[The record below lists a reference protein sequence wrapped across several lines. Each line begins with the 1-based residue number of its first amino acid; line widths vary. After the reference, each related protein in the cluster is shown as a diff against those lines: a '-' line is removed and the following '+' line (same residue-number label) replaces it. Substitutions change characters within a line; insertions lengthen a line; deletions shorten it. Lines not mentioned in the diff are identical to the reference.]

1 VHRRTLRHRLAAPT
15 LGARAAVEEDRIAL
29 MRHGRVKRLIF
40 GSPGG
45 IAGTV
50 YGTIVVMATVTA
62 GAHGKQT
69 DTARLAVVV
78 AVTALVFWAA
88 HLYSDALAESL
99 ERGRRLDRA
108 ELVDVTRREL
118 SSPAAAVA
126 PVLALVLG
134 AVGVLGT
141 QTALWLAL
149 GIGVATLG
157 VQGARYA
164 ALEQLDRTGTAAVI
178 AANLSLGLV
187 IVGLKALVAH

>member
-1 VHRRTLRHRLAAPT
+1 
-15 LGARAAVEEDRIAL
+15 
-29 MRHGRVKRLIF
+29 MKQGRVKRLVF
-40 GSPGG
+40 GSSGT

-62 GAHGKQT
+62 GAHGEQT
-69 DTARLAVVV
+69 DTGRLAAVVG
-78 AVTALVFWAA
+78 VTSLVFWAA

-108 ELVDVTRREL
+108 ELGDVARHEL
-118 SSPAAAVA
+118 SIPAAAVA
-126 PVLALVLG
+126 PVAVLVLG
-134 AVGVLGT
+134 ALGVLGT
-141 QTALWLAL
+141 QTAVWLAL

-164 ALEQLDRTGTAAVI
+164 ALEQLDRTATLTVI
-178 AANLSLGLV
+178 ALNLCLGLV

>member
-1 VHRRTLRHRLAAPT
+1 MR
-15 LGARAAVEEDRIAL
+15 GRAKQLVL
-29 MRHGRVKRLIF
+29 
-40 GSPGG
+40 GSPGR

-69 DTARLAVVV
+69 DAGRLAVVV
-78 AVTALVFWAA
+78 GVTALVFWAA
-88 HLYSDALAESL
+88 HVYSDALAESL

-118 SSPAAAVA
+118 SIPAAAVA
-126 PVLALVLG
+126 PVAALVLG
-134 AVGVLGT
+134 GVGVLAA

-164 ALEQLDRTGTAAVI
+164 ALERLGRTGTVAVV
-178 AANLSLGLV
+178 AVNLSLGLV
-187 IVGLKALVAH
+187 IVGLKALLAH

>member
-1 VHRRTLRHRLAAPT
+1 
-15 LGARAAVEEDRIAL
+15 
-29 MRHGRVKRLIF
+29 MSHGRVKRLIF
-40 GSPGG
+40 GSAGG

-69 DTARLAVVV
+69 DTGRLAVVV

-108 ELVDVTRREL
+108 ELADVARREL
-118 SSPAAAVA
+118 SIPAAAVA
-126 PVLALVLG
+126 PVVALVL
-134 AVGVLGT
+134 AALGVLGT
-141 QTALWLAL
+141 QAGLWLAL

-164 ALEQLDRTGTAAVI
+164 ALERLDRTGTVAVI
-178 AANLSLGLV
+178 AVNLSLGLV
-187 IVGLKALVAH
+187 IVGLKALLAH